1 MAAILCA
8 VTLVTP
14 PVDAHTRKGDK
25 LLKDG
30 QKAEAAQDYDRA
42 LTLYEQALEED
53 AREPAYLLATQ
64 RVRNKASEQHIAEGR
79 KLLAQQKIDAALVQ
93 FQKALMTDPSSPIA
107 LQMVL
112 QANEMVKEKTRAPEG
127 TVILTPAERQRHEVE
142 ERINSLEGPPVLRP
156 INNQISSLKIN
167 NQTSRV
173 IYESICKTAGINVL
187 FDPSGIDTLGSTT
200 RNFNLD
206 LNNATLEEALQYVAL
221 LTHTF
226 WKPISRN
233 AIFVTQESEPKRQE
247 YQDEV
252 VKVFY
257 IQNASTAN
265 EFTEIFN
272 GVRIGAKL
280 TTGIFQVASQ
290 NAIIARG
297 STDTMALV
305 EKLVHDLDRPKAEV
319 LIDVKVW
326 EVSKSKVTNLGAA
339 LSGTNLLSLSPG
351 TTSTSTSGGTSTT
364 TTSGTS
370 ISASQLGHLSINQ
383 FSVALPGA
391 VAQALLN
398 DSNTRLL
405 QNPQVRVTDGGKGT
419 LKIGSKIPYVS
430 GSLNSAVAT
439 PGSIP
444 YATTQFQQIDVGVN
458 IDVQPHVNGPND
470 ISMHI
475 KVEISSVT
483 STTTIAGVAQP
494 IIGQKVNEAD
504 VRMRD
509 GEYSLLGGLS
519 SDSDSSSVSG
529 LPGVSNIPVLGYL
542 FGTRTKDREKDDILI
557 ALVPHIIRAPA
568 VDDQL
573 AEGVLAGTER
583 MVRVERRQ
591 APPVLPS
598 VGPVAPTNPGPR
610 TTPQLP
616 PPGGTAGLLLPP
628 TNNPRMPIAG
638 SVSQPNSQGMSI
650 DGKSLSR
657 AVTSPP
663 AASPM
668 QQRPALMQQAATQA
682 PVQVQQPPGTEVTPL
697 EGMQQMGLTPDPA
710 PAATPDTNGSNSN
723 DSAST
728 VPDGLTAGQD
738 TQRLTVA
745 EGPDTSGVA
754 PIVQETPVPAQPETE
769 NAPIQ
774 VNPLPAGLPE
784 QFRPST
790 EPVPAPTNT
799 NPDNAS
805 YAAIGPDPKPAAKKA
820 SVQAT
825 AKAPAPTQAV
835 AKVKPATVL
844 KVQLASGT
852 SATTATPGAHVAK
865 PATQP
870 ATTPASAAAKTSAP
884 VQLLEGHLTQDP
896 DSSSTPPA
904 NPKQK

>member
-1 MAAILCA
+1 MKILNSWRQFAAILCA
-8 VTLVTP
+8 VALITP
-14 PVDAHTRKGDK
+14 PVDARTRKGDK

-30 QKAEAAQDYDRA
+30 QKAEASQDYDGA

-53 AREPAYLLATQ
+53 SREPAYLLAVQ
-64 RVRNKASEQHIAEGR
+64 RVRSRAAEQHIAEGR
-79 KLLAQQKIDAALVQ
+79 KLLEQQKIDAALVQ
-93 FQKALMTDPSSPIA
+93 FQKALMADPASPVA

-112 QANEMVKEKTRAPEG
+112 QANEMVKEKAKAPEG
-127 TVILTPAERQRHEVE
+127 TVILTPAERQQHEVE
-142 ERINSLEGPPVLRP
+142 LRINSLEGPPVLRP
-156 INNQISSLKIN
+156 LNNQLNSLKFN

-187 FDPSGIDTLGSTT
+187 FDPAGIDTLGSTT
-200 RNFNLD
+200 RNFNLE

-280 TTGIFQVASQ
+280 STGLFQVASQ

-326 EVSKSKVTNLGAA
+326 EVSKSKVLNLGAA
-339 LSGTNLLSLSPG
+339 LSGTNLLTVTPG
-351 TTSTSTSGGTSTT
+351 STSTSTSTGTSGTTSTT
-364 TTSGTS
+364 TTGSS
-370 ISASQLGHLSINQ
+370 ISLSRLGKLSTNN
-383 FSVALPGA
+383 FSVSLPGA
-391 VAQALLN
+391 VAQALIN
-398 DSNTRLL
+398 DSNTHLL

-470 ISMHI
+470 VSMHI

-483 STTTIAGVAQP
+483 GTNTIAGVAQP
-494 IIGQKVNEAD
+494 IIGQKVNEAN

-519 SDSDSSSVSG
+519 SDSDSQSVSG
-529 LPGVSNIPVLGYL
+529 LPGFSAVPVLGYL

-557 ALVPHIIRAPA
+557 ALVPHIIRAQAIDEQLPA
-568 VDDQL
+568 
-573 AEGVLAGTER
+573 GVLAGTER
-583 MVRVERRQ
+583 QTRVERRQ
-591 APPVLPS
+591 PAAAPMS
-598 VGPVAPTNPGPR
+598 VAPTTSNPGTR
-610 TTPQLP
+610 ATPQLP
-616 PPGGTAGLLLPP
+616 PPGGTAEMMLPP
-628 TNNPRMPIAG
+628 TNNPKMAISG
-638 SVSQPNSQGMSI
+638 VMNQPSSATGLDAKAMTQAM
-650 DGKSLSR
+650 
-657 AVTSPP
+657 AQP
-663 AASPM
+663 APAQQPQTVAS
-668 QQRPALMQQAATQA
+668 QA
-682 PVQVQQPPGTEVTPL
+682 PVPQTPPGTDVTPL
-697 EGMQQMGLTPDPA
+697 TGMQQMGLAPDPA
-710 PAATPDTNGSNSN
+710 PTTATPDTNDVSPNS
-723 DSAST
+723 SSL
-728 VPDGLTAGQD
+728 PAGQD
-738 TQRLTVA
+738 NSTPHLTVA
-745 EGPDTSGVA
+745 EGPDTTGNSAVLPEPVQAAPETNPA
-754 PIVQETPVPAQPETE
+754 PISVTPIPV
-769 NAPIQ
+769 
-774 VNPLPAGLPE
+774 GLPE
-784 QFRPST
+784 QFRPAP
-790 EPVPAPTNT
+790 EPAPTNT

-805 YAAIGPDPKPAAKKA
+805 YAAISGPETKPAPAAKKA
-820 SVQAT
+820 SIQTAPKTQVV
-825 AKAPAPTQAV
+825 AKAKPTNV
-835 AKVKPATVL
+835 V

-852 SATTATPGAHVAK
+852 SSATAK
-865 PATQP
+865 PAP
-870 ATTPASAAAKTSAP
+870 TTPAAAAPKQNAP
-884 VQLLEGHLTQDP
+884 VQLLEGHLTQEP
-896 DSSSTPPA
+896 DSSTAPA